1 MTENRSLNVRERI
14 RRFWKPAPEYDHPL
28 TAQER
33 DEDRPATAYD
43 EVARAAQNFLGPD
56 FDPDERR
63 DPA

>member
-1 MTENRSLNVRERI
+1 VTVLERI

-33 DEDRPATAYD
+33 NEDRPASAYD
-43 EVARAAQNFLGPD
+43 EVAHAAQNFLGRD

-63 DPA
+63 D

>member
-1 MTENRSLNVRERI
+1 MAHPSSRSVTVLERI

-33 DEDRPATAYD
+33 NEDRPASAYD
-43 EVARAAQNFLGPD
+43 EVAHAAQNFLGRD

-63 DPA
+63 D